1 MQVQV
6 TPQYVNP
13 PKRQGGKYGNIKLQ
27 DGTLYMVP
35 AHALAN
41 FQPGMVANIDFS
53 VQNWGQPGQQQPFNV
68 VTAINGVPV
77 TGQAG
82 AVRGGDQPAP
92 VPQNVPA
99 KPQDRGT
106 EWAPHPQKS
115 EDIFVC
121 GVVNSLLAS
130 GTVGVDRLHDITK
143 AAVAAWRDR
152 HTNYPA
158 DSTYGLEP
166 PPGDPNAPPDHDP
179 RDEIPF

>member
-82 AVRGGDQPAP
+82 PVQGGDRPAP
-92 VPQNVPA
+92 TPQNVPQSD
-99 KPQDRGT
+99 KEEGMF
-106 EWAPHPQKS
+106 
-115 EDIFVC
+115 IM
-121 GVVNSLLAS
+121 GVVGRAMGSGQFGMDDILGLTQRAALAWKKRHES
-130 GTVGVDRLHDITK
+130 AGV
-143 AAVAAWRDR
+143 
-152 HTNYPA
+152 P